1 MKKKRIIVLDG
12 YNVIRRIPR
21 LQEQDRR
28 SLEAGRDMLCRLCVN
43 WKSKKAEVT
52 QLVIVF
58 DGDSSV
64 DGVSS
69 YQAGAGTRVVFTRT
83 GEKADAR
90 ILAIIDENPASAEY
104 TVVSD
109 DGEVVC
115 KSRLLGAKVMSVP
128 AFEDVLMVRKDPERG
143 SSPEEKKSSLSPA
156 QEREITESLRKVWG
170 AE

>member
-1 MKKKRIIVLDG
+1 MQKKRIILLDG

-28 SLEAGRDMLCRLCVN
+28 SLEAGREMLCRLCVN
-43 WKSKKAEVT
+43 WKSKKAEVS
-52 QLVIVF
+52 QLIIVF

-83 GEKADAR
+83 GEKADTR
-90 ILAIIDENPASAEY
+90 ILAIIEEDPASAEY

-109 DGEVVC
+109 DGEVVH
-115 KSRLLGAKVMSVP
+115 KSRLLGAKVMPVQ
-128 AFEDVLMVRKDPERG
+128 AFEDALKVRKGSERG
-143 SSPEEKKSSLSPA
+143 SGSEEKKSSLSPA